1 MLAVIFIVSCL
12 SVFGFYAYV
21 LVHLRRE
28 EKREAAHKK
37 RLPEHFYEM
46 GPEHS
51 PETTPRIPR
60 IQFFRNNQG
69 TRHSA

>member
-28 EKREAAHKK
+28 ERGEDAHKK
-37 RLPEHFYEM
+37 RLPAHFYETYL
-46 GPEHS
+46 S
-51 PETTPRIPR
+51 PYSRGR
-60 IQFFRNNQG
+60 A
-69 TRHSA
+69 TRRAWREKFLTR